1 MKKTLVS
8 IIIPTFNRANLIV
21 ETLDSLLLHTYQHW
35 ECIIIDDG
43 STDNTEYIVGNYLK
57 KDSRFR
63 YYHRPKNRLKG
74 GNAARNY
81 GFELCKGEYVNWFDS
96 DDVMD
101 PDFIK
106 FKILKFKK
114 EKETDAVISKTAM
127 FKDNIA
133 NIIGKENRTFLTDNT
148 LQDFLKLKISWYL
161 PDVMWRTVFLVEKEL
176 FDEKL
181 LAGQDRDFHTKM
193 LLFNPNLV
201 ILDFY
206 LTNCRS
212 HSDNIT
218 RNVNNIK
225 NKALK
230 MSHLYSMI
238 NVIKL
243 LSETDKLSNSLK
255 IHFFKSTMK
264 YLPFVIDD
272 KSDFEV
278 LLKLLKSLTFFN
290 FIIIGNWNKI
300 GLAYISYKLFSKG
313 ERFLK

>member
-21 ETLDSLLLHTYQHW
+21 ETLDSVLLQTYQHW

-148 LQDFLKLKISWYL
+148 LQDFLKLKIS
-161 PDVMWRTVFLVEKEL
+161 
-176 FDEKL
+176 
-181 LAGQDRDFHTKM
+181 
-193 LLFNPNLV
+193 
-201 ILDFY
+201 
-206 LTNCRS
+206 
-212 HSDNIT
+212 
-218 RNVNNIK
+218 
-225 NKALK
+225 
-230 MSHLYSMI
+230 
-238 NVIKL
+238 
-243 LSETDKLSNSLK
+243 
-255 IHFFKSTMK
+255 
-264 YLPFVIDD
+264 
-272 KSDFEV
+272 
-278 LLKLLKSLTFFN
+278 
-290 FIIIGNWNKI
+290 
-300 GLAYISYKLFSKG
+300 
-313 ERFLK
+313 